1 MRLIPV
7 DPANEEHLRVLYDL
21 LAERTPEQSISHRE
35 MPTWEEHRRHVASKM
50 HDYAA
55 GRHKDWCL
63 IQNAAGIVGA
73 VYLTNNKE
81 IGISIFREF
90 QRHGFGPA
98 AVRMMME
105 KHALKMAIANVNP
118 ANHPSIAMFEKRFN
132 AKLIQFT
139 YEIEC
144 PGAD

>member
-1 MRLIPV
+1 MKLVPV
-7 DPANEEHLRVLYDL
+7 DSANEAHLRDLYDL
-21 LAERTPEQSISHRE
+21 LAERPTEASISHRA
-35 MPTWEEHRRHVASKM
+35 MPTWEEHCRFVQGCP
-50 HDYAA
+50 YA
-55 GRHKDWCL
+55 GWCL
-63 IQNAAGIVGA
+63 VQNALGIVGS
-73 VYLTNNKE
+73 VYLTLDNA
-81 IGISIFREF
+81 IGISIYREF

-105 KHALKMAIANVNP
+105 RHGLAKAIANVNP

-144 PGAD
+144 PGAH